1 MVFRFRVLVM
11 EPSWPGHGGF
21 LFSAIRKSKTLS
33 NISLLLKPRKDSQ
46 GFIQG
51 AGFAFTHHAGRIC
64 LHAKAKHALDRR
76 DVNGEAAR
84 LHALVNGE
92 VTRLDE

>member
-1 MVFRFRVLVM
+1 MMR
-11 EPSWPGHGGF
+11 GNGIQAF
-21 LFSAIRKSKTLS
+21 LSCVR
-33 NISLLLKPRKDSQ
+33 
-46 GFIQG
+46 GFIRG
-51 AGFAFTHHAGRIC
+51 AGFAFAASSHHAGRIC